1 MIGQAFKIRD
11 SLRQDVLWLWLPPHR
26 TDQETV
32 LMNPASDR
40 GPDSTPPQSGRQEA
54 EGKGRRGLER
64 RSCPSRSAGWAVLAQ
79 SGGPPP
85 TSLAGALQPRCLLV
99 LPLQAGVVPQLIL
112 SVTVRWVWVSVTDR
126 GLCLHEGPALTSQG
140 LLQRYRIKC
149 REGAAQAR

>member
-54 EGKGRRGLER
+54 EGKGRRALER
-64 RSCPSRSAGWAVLAQ
+64 RSCP
-79 SGGPPP
+79 P
-85 TSLAGALQPRCLLV
+85 TQPRGVGCAGAEQGPRLPPCWQAPCSPGVCSFSLCKRESYLSLSCLSPCGGCGCQLQTV
-99 LPLQAGVVPQLIL
+99 A
-112 SVTVRWVWVSVTDR
+112 SVSTRA
-126 GLCLHEGPALTSQG
+126 LH
-140 LLQRYRIKC
+140 
-149 REGAAQAR
+149 